1 MPMIDLEA
9 WRQLANGRSVYE
21 DVAEAPVSDGFR
33 GLGAAPPPTS
43 QDRDLVQR
51 IYRELALL
59 FDRAKAAHRKGES
72 NLPEVWQE
80 RRPDHLDTALR
91 MLRQDINWFQREIKQ
106 APPPHRAKIAAAAI
120 AMWPKTS
127 LVVTD
132 PDPENVFSRDEMERI
147 FELQDAFPYPCAG
160 LEERARLV
168 MGYSPRT
175 LAHDLLTKREAHQWL
190 SCYPD
195 GVFVQGEEI
204 GNWYAEHFIG
214 IPRDQIRRFEYAE
227 ILSDRRGLDWLRS
240 VWNDPARRAALLRD
254 RVMLG
259 PEGAEIRGA
268 FIDRLG
274 ELEPDDL
281 VRSVEGSFRNAVN
294 RLMEGVEK
302 RFKPDEQLIEPP
314 AWWEQTRKLNA
325 RYARLLNT
333 RRELSNEGREMD
345 HCSGL
350 YAAPVADKRS
360 IVISLKLPTC
370 RSTVELD
377 ADDLKIRQHV
387 GPGNTA
393 PHPNCIR
400 TLNRLHTEWK
410 KVARFEGRYGESRS
424 RRF

>member
-1 MPMIDLEA
+1 
-9 WRQLANGRSVYE
+9 
-21 DVAEAPVSDGFR
+21 
-33 GLGAAPPPTS
+33 
-43 QDRDLVQR
+43 
-51 IYRELALL
+51 
-59 FDRAKAAHRKGES
+59 
-72 NLPEVWQE
+72 
-80 RRPDHLDTALR
+80 
-91 MLRQDINWFQREIKQ
+91 
-106 APPPHRAKIAAAAI
+106 
-120 AMWPKTS
+120 
-127 LVVTD
+127 
-132 PDPENVFSRDEMERI
+132 
-147 FELQDAFPYPCAG
+147 
-160 LEERARLV
+160 
-168 MGYSPRT
+168 
-175 LAHDLLTKREAHQWL
+175 
-190 SCYPD
+190 
-195 GVFVQGEEI
+195 
-204 GNWYAEHFIG
+204 
-214 IPRDQIRRFEYAE
+214 
-227 ILSDRRGLDWLRS
+227 
-240 VWNDPARRAALLRD
+240 
-254 RVMLG
+254 
-259 PEGAEIRGA
+259 
-268 FIDRLG
+268 
-274 ELEPDDL
+274 
-281 VRSVEGSFRNAVN
+281 
-294 RLMEGVEK
+294 MEGVEK